1 MERLAAE
8 CPDPAIAL
16 GAGFVGSFRQ
26 IFIEVTGITPD
37 SVTIAFQLGR
47 QGCAGL
53 RLFEGLAAGE
63 GDVVH
68 EAVGTNIGQK
78 GREGRFGASLGR
90 LAFGV
95 VATRTTVAAPLHEH
109 GVAQARSVHDGVG
122 HSTVQRDGG
131 VFEVVFHSRHC
142 SAPRPGQPSPA
153 LLS

>member
-1 MERLAAE
+1 MECLAAE

-37 SVTIAFQLGR
+37 SVTIALQLGS

-53 RLFEGLAAGE
+53 RLFEGLAAGK
-63 GDVVH
+63 GDVVR
-68 EAVGTNIGQK
+68 EAVGPNIGQK
-78 GREGRFGASLGR
+78 GREGRFSTALGW

-95 VATRTTVAAPLHEH
+95 VAAGAMVRAPLHEH
-109 GVAQARSVHDGVG
+109 GVAQAGAVHDGVG
-122 HSTVQRDGG
+122 HGAVQRDGG

-142 SAPRPGQPSPA
+142 SALRLA
-153 LLS
+153 